1 MNTLDNREIINAIR
15 WNMVRRRSALF
26 IAAEV
31 AASIAFLAVLAALCI
46 MGLAL

>member
-15 WNMVRRRSALF
+15 GNMVRRRSALF

-31 AASIAFLAVLAALCI
+31 AASITFLACLLAI
-46 MGLAL
+46 VVMGLAL